1 MRINIYGEIFFAV
14 GILLFALSIMVYGLI
29 LKRLLKLIRK
39 PAIWI
44 FPFFGGIVLVIGTF
58 LHFVRVGF
66 FFPALRAADPG
77 DLFTLIVDSLRM
89 GTYES
94 VSILAAGFLS
104 LLAGIV
110 YNIWVS
116 H

>member
-1 MRINIYGEIFFAV
+1 MRLNIFAEILFAV
-14 GILLFALSIMVYGLI
+14 GILLFAFSFIVNGLI
-29 LKRLLKLIRK
+29 IKRLLKIIRK
-39 PAIWI
+39 TGIWV
-44 FPFFGGIVLVIGTF
+44 FPFMGGIVLIIGTF

-77 DLFTLIVDSLRM
+77 DLFILIVNSLKI

-94 VSILAAGFLS
+94 ISILAAGVLS
-104 LLAGIV
+104 LLGGVI
-110 YNIWVS
+110 YNVWTS

>member
-1 MRINIYGEIFFAV
+1 MRPNIYGEILFAV
-14 GILLFALSIMVYGLI
+14 GILLFALSFIINGLI
-29 LKRLLKLIRK
+29 IKRLLKLIRK
-39 PAIWI
+39 AGIWI
-44 FPFFGGIVLVIGTF
+44 FPFFGGIVLIIGTF

-77 DLFTLIVDSLRM
+77 DLFVLIVNSLKI

-94 VSILAAGFLS
+94 ISILVAGVLS
-104 LLAGIV
+104 LLGGIV
-110 YNIWVS
+110 YNIWTS

>member
-1 MRINIYGEIFFAV
+1 MRPNLYGEILFAV
-14 GILLFALSIMVYGLI
+14 GILLFALSIIIYGLI

-39 PAIWI
+39 ANIWI
-44 FPFFGGIVLVIGTF
+44 FPFLGGIVLIIGTF

-66 FFPALRAADPG
+66 SLPALRAADPG
-77 DLFTLIVDSLRM
+77 DLFPLIVNSLRM

-94 VSILAAGFLS
+94 ISILLAGLLS
-104 LLAGIV
+104 LLGGIV
-110 YNIWVS
+110 YNFWVS